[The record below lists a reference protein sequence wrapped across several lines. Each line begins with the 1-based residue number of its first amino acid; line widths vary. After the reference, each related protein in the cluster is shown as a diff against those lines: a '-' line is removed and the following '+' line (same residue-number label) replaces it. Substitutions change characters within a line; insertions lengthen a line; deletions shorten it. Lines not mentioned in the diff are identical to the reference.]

1 MDTVRLPGHHNDPH
15 DPPAQSRLL
24 SSHVTNS
31 GMAGSG
37 LSSERSLVLVGRP
50 WGVDGK
56 RAKPHL
62 PVLVNLR
69 TSLRFEALGGS
80 LGTVSRRRERPLH
93 RLAASGFQGLP
104 EESPPQQ
111 DLPVPPRAA
120 SIPSLSGL
128 CRPSRCSCLLLTCTE
143 GRPKTAVGP
152 VLFPCPEA
160 LPGAHEDAGMVG
172 DVGLPALQVPK
183 AHTAV

>member
-1 MDTVRLPGHHNDPH
+1 MDVVRLPGHQDGPH

-24 SSHVTNS
+24 SSHVMNS

-69 TSLRFEALGGS
+69 TNLCFEALGSS

-93 RLAASGFQGLP
+93 RLAASGSQGLL
-104 EESPPQQ
+104 EESSPQQ
-111 DLPVPPRAA
+111 DLPLPPRAA
-120 SIPSLSGL
+120 PIPSLSGL
-128 CRPSRCSCLLLTCTE
+128 CQPSRCLHLLLTCTE

-152 VLFPCPEA
+152 VLFPCP
-160 LPGAHEDAGMVG
+160 
-172 DVGLPALQVPK
+172 
-183 AHTAV
+183 